1 MHSSAACAMNTY
13 SLLHVAQLRET
24 LPGVAHMS
32 FKCSTLGHSTCCHS
46 CCRPWLGTQTIWP
59 SGPVT
64 QFHMFEDTIAPV
76 CLPYAHHTPHTSDLG
91 CACCSLARRCS
102 ATPLY
107 VFDASGAGGGRGIRT
122 GWGSA
127 SMGHA
132 QLKTEHSA
140 SSPSRPWGPPQHPSS
155 ESSDKRKHPTDDFA
169 ETDVFA
175 LNLCSKMQIPS
186 GTPLLPRRHQHGR
199 PTATATCSPHTTYAR
214 DLRRPAQVTDPGR
227 VEQTA
232 RVGCGGSCRGPI
244 SHSGWRFLRWRCRY

>member
-107 VFDASGAGGGRGIRT
+107 VFDASGAGGGRDTHRVGKRFNGT
-122 GWGSA
+122 RSA
-127 SMGHA
+127 
-132 QLKTEHSA
+132 Q
-140 SSPSRPWGPPQHPSS
+140 
-155 ESSDKRKHPTDDFA
+155 
-169 ETDVFA
+169 
-175 LNLCSKMQIPS
+175 N
-186 GTPLLPRRHQHGR
+186 GTLRLLPVPALG
-199 PTATATCSPHTTYAR
+199 PT
-214 DLRRPAQVTDPGR
+214 PAP
-227 VEQTA
+227 
-232 RVGCGGSCRGPI
+232 
-244 SHSGWRFLRWRCRY
+244 FLRVVGQEETSNRRFRRNRRFRTEPLQ

>member
-1 MHSSAACAMNTY
+1 MNTY

-107 VFDASGAGGGRGIRT
+107 VFDASGAGGGAGY
-122 GWGSA
+122 
-127 SMGHA
+127 A
-132 QLKTEHSA
+132 QGGEALQWDTL
-140 SSPSRPWGPPQHPSS
+140 SSKRNTPPPPRPGLGAHPS
-155 ESSDKRKHPTDDFA
+155 T
-169 ETDVFA
+169 
-175 LNLCSKMQIPS
+175 
-186 GTPLLPRRHQHGR
+186 LPQSRRTRGNIQ
-199 PTATATCSPHTTYAR
+199 
-214 DLRRPAQVTDPGR
+214 
-227 VEQTA
+227 QT
-232 RVGCGGSCRGPI
+232 I
-244 SHSGWRFLRWRCRY
+244 SQKQTFSH